1 MLDFKKIIKE
11 ETESCQTTTFL
22 SEDGKS
28 TYRYVILP
36 FESRMSLEFQEA
48 IIQGMINMLMQELKA
63 ANTILLPEAKAFLLS
78 PIAREARKDLVL
90 IRKRDYHV
98 PDQVVI
104 QQEKAYAGK
113 SLMYCVG
120 LEKGDSPLI
129 LDDIVSSGGTEIAV
143 IRSLKVLGFEIAGVG
158 TVYERGNGIETVKK
172 ETGYSVKGLVRLE
185 LINDKPRVPRFYS
198 G

>member
-1 MLDFKKIIKE
+1 MLDYKKIIKE

-36 FESRMSLEFQEA
+36 FESRMTVEFQEA
-48 IIQGMINMLMQELKA
+48 IIQGMINMLGQELKV
-63 ANTILLPEAKAFLLS
+63 ANTVLLPEAKAFLLS
-78 PIAREARKDLVL
+78 PIAKETRKDLILV
-90 IRKRDYHV
+90 RKRDYRV
-98 PDQVVI
+98 PDQIVF

-120 LEKGDSPLI
+120 LEKGDRPLI
-129 LDDIVSSGGTEIAV
+129 IDDIVSSGGTEIAV
-143 IRSLKVLGFEIAGVG
+143 IQSLRASGFAIAGVG
-158 TVYERGNGIETVKK
+158 TVYERGKGIETVKK

-185 LINDKPRVPRFYS
+185 LVDDRPHVPWFYKE
-198 G
+198 

>member
-11 ETESCQTTTFL
+11 ETESCQTTTFI

-36 FESRMSLEFQEA
+36 FESRMTLEFQEA
-48 IIQGMINMLMQELKA
+48 IIQEMINMLVQELKA
-63 ANTILLPEAKAFLLS
+63 ANVILLPEAKAFLLS
-78 PIAREARKDLVL
+78 PIARETRKDLVL
-90 IRKRDYHV
+90 IRKRDYRV
-98 PDQVVI
+98 PDQIVI
-104 QQEKAYAGK
+104 QQEKAYVGK

-120 LEKGDSPLI
+120 LEKGDRPLI
-129 LDDIVSSGGTEIAV
+129 LDDIVSSGGTEIAI
-143 IRSLKVLGFEIAGVG
+143 IRSLKVSEFKIAGAG

-185 LINDKPRVPRFYS
+185 LMNDRPHIPRFYTS
-198 G
+198 